1 MRLLRPSPPVPP
13 LLLLQVQADRAAAL
27 ARAKQAG
34 YIEDY
39 SGWRR

>member
-1 MRLLRPSPPVPP
+1 MCPVPV
-13 LLLLQVQADRAAAL
+13 LQVQADRAAAL

-34 YIEDY
+34 FIDDY